1 MTGNSDRWRRLQP
14 NLALSAASVGAV
26 LLVGELALRAVS
38 YAPERYR
45 PFAHVAN
52 GRRTLFLDCY
62 PDNPRLYFDTDL
74 RDPATRSHFRAA
86 GIQRVD
92 EIAFRAPWAVECRYN
107 ALRFRDAELGPKPPG
122 VRRVMVLG
130 DSFTEGQG
138 VKEPDTLAKVLERLL
153 NSKEP
158 GRWEVRNCG
167 RRATDFPA
175 LYEAFEQILPYDPD
189 LVIYAM
195 VLNDPERS
203 AELEARQS
211 YLNDWIIDMGRMT
224 GEGPPPLGFLPPRL
238 FALVHDRLR
247 NYRIGRDTTRW
258 YRDLYS
264 EVNGEGW
271 QRTRFYIRE
280 MNRRMR
286 ERGGGFLVA
295 SWPILVGLESHYP
308 FEEVHQTIE
317 RFSLTAGIPRVDLLP
332 VLRGR
337 ESASLWVH
345 PVDRHPNEIAN
356 RLAAEALLPV
366 VLEMGAKVTR

>member
-1 MTGNSDRWRRLQP
+1 MRPSGTGPSRTSRT
-14 NLALSAASVGAV
+14 AGAPSSST
-26 LLVGELALRAVS
+26 AI
-38 YAPERYR
+38 
-45 PFAHVAN
+45 
-52 GRRTLFLDCY
+52 
-62 PDNPRLYFDTDL
+62 PRLYFDTDL

-138 VKEPDTLAKVLERLL
+138 VKEPDTLPKVLERLL